1 MNLESMSCT
10 LLSATQVEIWGDAAG
25 LIHTWREHF
34 QVPELPKSTL
44 SEAQSFIIQLP
55 DTVLP

>member
-10 LLSATQVEIWGDAAG
+10 LLPATQMEIWGDAAD
-25 LIHTWREHF
+25 LIHTWRENF
-34 QVPELPKSTL
+34 QVPELLKSTL
-44 SEAQSFIIQLP
+44 PEAQSYIMQLP